1 MPPYLLI
8 SLEVRSY
15 YQIEPTLNGVD
26 SRDNLPKKI
35 KDGEHIINLDE
46 YANFSTHWIA
56 LYCKNY
62 EIVYFDSFVVEH
74 VTKEFENLMGIKT

>member
-15 YQIEPTLNGVD
+15 YQIEPTLNGVH

-46 YANFSTHWIA
+46 YANFSTH
-56 LYCKNY
+56 
-62 EIVYFDSFVVEH
+62 
-74 VTKEFENLMGIKT
+74 